1 MKTAIVTG
9 AAGFIGR
16 AITEKPAE
24 RGALVS
30 ALDRN
35 AGKLAD
41 MALQEGVT
49 AVPADLENGVRGSF
63 PGRRTPFFTAPVP
76 GHGFSR
82 TETRLPLQVN
92 GNVKNGLHSGTV
104 PGDDFLDV

>member
-35 AGKLAD
+35 AGKLAV
-41 MALQEGVT
+41 MALREGVT
-49 AVPADLENGVRGSF
+49 AVPADLENGVRGSLLREADALF
-63 PGRRTPFFTAPVP
+63 HCACARAWIFQG
-76 GHGFSR
+76 
-82 TETRLPLQVN
+82 
-92 GNVKNGLHSGTV
+92 
-104 PGDDFLDV
+104 